1 MNPTPLLRSWLA
13 TLIYISLHTS
23 LLDYLINQ
31 LFTKFNRQYSEVSN
45 SCTFTHYNETA
56 LLDLLLSF
64 HLSVTFPIIIPLMWH
79 SFHCLSFSLHRLQEK
94 YLNNRCHV
102 QGLIINKIIGAF
114 GCNSEW
120 LDSCGG
126 TGDASAGT
134 WCCMASHMDVCISV
148 YIALAD
154 CFNLS

>member
-1 MNPTPLLRSWLA
+1 M
-13 TLIYISLHTS
+13 
-23 LLDYLINQ
+23 
-31 LFTKFNRQYSEVSN
+31 
-45 SCTFTHYNETA
+45 
-56 LLDLLLSF
+56 
-64 HLSVTFPIIIPLMWH
+64 
-79 SFHCLSFSLHRLQEK
+79 
-94 YLNNRCHV
+94 

-126 TGDASAGT
+126 LKEGTGDASTGT
-134 WCCMASHMDVCISV
+134 WCCMASCMEVCISV